1 MKAADI
7 YDIITSMSPSFRI
20 RPNKAINAFLALWL
34 ILGFGLIPVLDAAN
48 DLHALEHAVTAE
60 NQEGHGHQEGH
71 EHEDRSIEDVDGD
84 GDEGSSA
91 GSWHQLM
98 HSGYTSAQSTAAVSE
113 ALLVPAIRH
122 AVIVYP
128 PDNISSPAPFRQNL
142 FRPPI
147 A

>member
-1 MKAADI
+1 MRTAI
-7 YDIITSMSPSFRI
+7 RL

-48 DLHALEHAVTAE
+48 DLHAMEHAVTVAE
-60 NQEGHGHQEGH
+60 H
-71 EHEDRSIEDVDGD
+71 HEDRSHDDGA
-84 GDEGSSA
+84 DEGLSA
-91 GSWHQLM
+91 DNWHQLM
-98 HSGYTSAQSTAAVSE
+98 HSGYASVQSTAALNE
-113 ALLVPAIRH
+113 ALAVPAIRH

-128 PDNISSPAPFRQNL
+128 PESISSPAPFRQNL